1 MGRIKINKR
10 LLFSF
15 SILVLLV
22 VVSSLDVG
30 ECTYD
35 KEKEDRDRAKTL
47 TYKITALVSILIVSA
62 IGVCIPL
69 MGKVVPV
76 LSPEENI
83 FFLVKTF
90 AAGVIVETRFIIYH
104 TDEKLHQ

>member
-1 MGRIKINKR
+1 MVRFKINKH

-22 VVSSLDVG
+22 VVPYLVVR

-35 KEKEDRDRAKTL
+35 KEKEYRDRAKAL
-47 TYKITALVSILIVSA
+47 RYKITALVSILIASA

-69 MGKVVPV
+69 MRKVVLA
-76 LSPEENI
+76 LSPEKNI
-83 FFLVKTF
+83 FF
-90 AAGVIVETRFIIYH
+90 
-104 TDEKLHQ
+104 